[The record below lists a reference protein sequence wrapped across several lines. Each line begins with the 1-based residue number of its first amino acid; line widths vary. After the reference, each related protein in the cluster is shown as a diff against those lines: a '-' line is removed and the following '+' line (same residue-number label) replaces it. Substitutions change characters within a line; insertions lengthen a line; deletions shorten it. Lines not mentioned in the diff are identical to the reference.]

1 MGMPKTKAECQKEI
15 KRCYEAIAASEANM
29 SGASGANIPKSLKDM
44 CRSQIA
50 IKKAEIAKLRAHMAT
65 LKK

>member
-1 MGMPKTKAECQKEI
+1 MGMPKTKAECLKDI
-15 KRCYEAIAASEANM
+15 KHCYDQIAMYQANM
-29 SGASGANIPKSLKDM
+29 SGADGANVSKSLKDM